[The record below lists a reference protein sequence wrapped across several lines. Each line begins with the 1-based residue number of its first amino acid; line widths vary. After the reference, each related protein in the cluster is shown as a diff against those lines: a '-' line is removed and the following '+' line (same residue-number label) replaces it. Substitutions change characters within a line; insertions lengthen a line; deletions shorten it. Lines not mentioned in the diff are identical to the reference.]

1 MFYVIKM
8 GWQEEGTT
16 RRVDRA
22 LARALA
28 GTIRWWSGSVILP
41 GCFRPAVLRN
51 RGPTSCSLR

>member
-28 GTIRWWSGSVILP
+28 GRHHQVVERVSD
-41 GCFRPAVLRN
+41 FARPAVLRT